1 MKRSEFINSR
11 EYWIT
16 EIQLKL
22 FKLIENY
29 KTKHNLTRTQIAQK
43 LGVTKGYVSQVLN
56 GDFDHKISKLVD
68 LSLAFGKVPILQF
81 VDADQYI
88 KDDASHNLQ
97 IYEEGFKPVQYNT
110 YVVATPSTE
119 ALRKYVPPPNMQT
132 QMTPFA
138 IEN

>member
-29 KTKHNLTRTQIAQK
+29 KTKHNLTRTQIAEK
-43 LGVTKGYVSQVLN
+43 LGVTKGYVTQVLN

-68 LSLAFGKVPILQF
+68 LSLAFGKVPILHF

-88 KDDASHNLQ
+88 HDDANNNLQ
-97 IYEEGFKPVQYNT
+97 MYQEEFKPVQYNT
-110 YVVATPSTE
+110 YIVETPSTE
-119 ALRKYVPPPNMQT
+119 ALKKYVPPRTMQT
-132 QMTPFA
+132 QKAPFVL
-138 IEN
+138 EN

>member
-29 KTKHNLTRTQIAQK
+29 KTKHKLTRTQIAEK
-43 LGVTKGYVSQVLN
+43 LGVTKGYVTQVLN

-68 LSLAFGKVPILQF
+68 LSLAFGKVPILHF

-88 KDDASHNLQ
+88 QDDANHNLQ
-97 IYEEGFKPVQYNT
+97 IYQEGFKPVQYKT
-110 YVVATPSTE
+110 YIIETPSIE
-119 ALRKYVPPPNMQT
+119 ALKKYVPPSSMQT
-132 QMTPFA
+132 QKTPFA